1 MNVEGLK
8 EIVHW
13 ILMEIY
19 QVWRFG
25 GLEVWRFGG
34 LEVWRFG
41 GLEVWRFGGL
51 EVWRFVMDSGVC
63 VHGLG

>member
-51 EVWRFVMDSGVC
+51 
-63 VHGLG
+63 

>member
-19 QVWRFG
+19 QVRSSEVRRCG
-25 GLEVWRFGG
+25 GAEVSR
-34 LEVWRFG
+34 RT
-41 GLEVWRFGGL
+41 
-51 EVWRFVMDSGVC
+51 GVD
-63 VHGLG
+63 

>member
-19 QVWRFG
+19 QVWRCRGAEVSG
-25 GLEVWRFGG
+25 GPELNKVKSWI
-34 LEVWRFG
+34 
-41 GLEVWRFGGL
+41 
-51 EVWRFVMDSGVC
+51 
-63 VHGLG
+63 